1 MVLLKML
8 IHLML
13 IIILFADFEEP
24 RSRLPIGSS
33 PQSVA
38 LTETISPLWSSFL
51 ALAMQRKLKLTSRFG
66 LHQNCPE
73 VSTRLNI
80 TIAGYL
86 KGEGSLWS

>member
-13 IIILFADFEEP
+13 IIILFADFEEA

-38 LTETISPLWSSFL
+38 LTETVSPFVEQLFGSSHATQAEIDLQVWF
-51 ALAMQRKLKLTSRFG
+51 TSELPRSLYPFKYYY
-66 LHQNCPE
+66 
-73 VSTRLNI
+73 SRI
-80 TIAGYL
+80 F
-86 KGEGSLWS
+86 KG